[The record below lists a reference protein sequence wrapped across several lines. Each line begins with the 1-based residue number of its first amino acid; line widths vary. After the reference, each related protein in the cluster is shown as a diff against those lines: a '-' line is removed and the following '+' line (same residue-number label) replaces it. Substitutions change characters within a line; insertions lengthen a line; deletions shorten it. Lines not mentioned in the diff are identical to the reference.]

1 MSRWLIV
8 AALFTCLMGSSVMTG
23 CGVRQTADLEVQ
35 SRAMNTAPPPAP
47 ATASVQQDDP
57 ERDTDTEWLID
68 SLAATVDSLRLPGVF
83 EVDLPDISD
92 SLAAATEA
100 QLPSVDELFDYP
112 VDVNHRV
119 LTWVDYFLG
128 KGRQSFEV
136 GLKRSGRY
144 LALAR
149 RVFAEEGVPQDL
161 AFLAHIES
169 GFRHNARS
177 SARALGLWQFMRGTA
192 SLYNL
197 RCDSYVDE
205 RLDPEKS
212 TRACAQH
219 LRDLHD
225 EFNDWYLALAA
236 YNAGAGKV
244 NRAIRKTG
252 TRDFWTIA
260 RTRYLVN
267 ETRNFVPEI
276 LAATLLA
283 KSPGAYGFSELT
295 DPPLEYDSVTVDSPT
310 DLRVTSSCTGVSV
323 EELQKLNP
331 ALLLMQTPR
340 TAEYAIH
347 VPKGSGER
355 FAREIAKIPADKRL
369 VFHRHVVGS
378 GQTLGQ
384 LARRYGT
391 TVRAIQDANRLGR
404 KTTIYV
410 GNTLLIPSRHGGTAD
425 YALLGGD
432 GAVNHTVQRG
442 DCISGIAAHY
452 GVQSKAIIEVNGLT
466 DPGRIHPGQIL
477 AIPVPPQRR
486 STTTAGDDA
495 LAERQSTQDDGAHR
509 SRPTHTLRAQ
519 NNSDS
524 LGRVP
529 TTAHI
534 VEQAREAIRL
544 EEEQAAAQGPPPN
557 AGPITHVVRRGDTLS
572 EIASRYGVQV
582 NQLRSWNGLGRSHV
596 IHPGQELSV
605 VQPSGVLM
613 ADARIHTVRRGESI
627 WLIAQHY
634 GVRVS
639 DLLNWNNLSRRAL
652 IYPGQKLRL
661 Y

>member
-8 AALFTCLMGSSVMTG
+8 AALLTCLMGSMVMTG
-23 CGVRQTADLEVQ
+23 CGFRQAASAEVRPQVMKAATPSEPASTA
-35 SRAMNTAPPPAP
+35 AH
-47 ATASVQQDDP
+47 QDDP
-57 ERDTDTEWLID
+57 EQNADTEWLID
-68 SLAATVDSLRLPGVF
+68 SLAVTVDSLNLPGVF

-128 KGRQSFEV
+128 KGRRSFEI
-136 GLKRSGRY
+136 GLTRSGRY
-144 LALAR
+144 LAMAR
-149 RVFAEEGVPQDL
+149 RIFAEEGVPQDL

-192 SLYNL
+192 SIYNL

-225 EFNDWYLALAA
+225 EYDDWYLSLAA

-244 NRAIRKTG
+244 NRAIRKAG
-252 TRDFWTIA
+252 ARDFWAIA

-267 ETRNFVPEI
+267 ETRNFVPQI

-283 KSPGAYGFSELT
+283 KSPGAYGFSETT

-310 DLRVTSSCTGVSV
+310 DLRVVSSCTGVSV
-323 EELQKLNP
+323 DDLQELNP

-340 TAEYAIH
+340 ASEYAIH

-355 FAREIAKIPADKRL
+355 FALEIAKIPADKRL
-369 VFHRHVVGS
+369 VFHRHIVRS
-378 GQTLGQ
+378 GQTLGL

-410 GNTLLIPSRHGGTAD
+410 GDTLLIPSRQGGTAD
-425 YALLGGD
+425 YAMLGRE
-432 GAVNHTVQRG
+432 GAVNHTVRRG

-452 GVQSKAIIEVNGLT
+452 GVPSKAIVEVNGLT
-466 DPGRIHPGQIL
+466 DPSRIHPGQIL

-486 STTTAGDDA
+486 STATAADNA
-495 LAERQSTQDDGAHR
+495 LAERESNQKVGAHR
-509 SRPTHTLRAQ
+509 SQPTHTLRAQ

-534 VEQAREAIRL
+534 VAQAREAIRL
-544 EEEQAAAQGPPPN
+544 EEELAAAQGPPPKT
-557 AGPITHVVRRGDTLS
+557 GPTTHVVRRGDTLS
-572 EIASRYGVQV
+572 EIATRYGVRV
-582 NQLRSWNGLGRSHV
+582 SQLRSWNDLGRSHV

-605 VQPSGVLM
+605 APPGGVLT
-613 ADARIHTVRRGESI
+613 ANSRIHTVRRGESI

-634 GVRVS
+634 GVGVS
-639 DLLNWNNLSRRAL
+639 DLLNWNNLSRRAV